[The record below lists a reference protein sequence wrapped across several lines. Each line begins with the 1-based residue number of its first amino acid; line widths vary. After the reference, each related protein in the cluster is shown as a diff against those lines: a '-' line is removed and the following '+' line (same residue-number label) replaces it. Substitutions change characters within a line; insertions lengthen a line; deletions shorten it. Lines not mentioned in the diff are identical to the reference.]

1 MSDSR
6 KAQLNEWVNERLS
19 ELLELDAI
27 DVEVTT
33 VSGDAS
39 FRRYFRAQLPQ
50 RSFIAVDAPPA
61 SENSELFVEI
71 AGYFRE
77 AGVEAPQVYAKNYQD
92 GFLLLEDFGDSLYL
106 PRLLKLQEGGLDA
119 ISEYQVE
126 SLYKSAID
134 ALIKIQL
141 EVDKKRLAPYSREKL
156 REEMQLFEEW
166 FCKKFLSLDLS
177 VSERQLIATTF
188 DFLEEEILRQEQ
200 LAVHRDYHS
209 RNLLILDATQFP
221 EGSGPGIIDFQ
232 DAMAGAYSY
241 DLVSLLRDCYVR
253 WNPNLVDSLALY
265 YFESASAAGLI
276 EGVLVAQFRRDFDLA
291 GLQRNFKV
299 MGIFARLCIRD
310 NKPQY
315 LADIPLVIQYFL
327 EVACEYEEMAPFLD
341 WFEEKVLVVASAKLI
356 LES

>member
-1 MSDSR
+1 MSVGVEAELTD
-6 KAQLNEWVNERLS
+6 WVNEQLCG
-19 ELLELDAI
+19 LLEIDSI
-27 DVEVTT
+27 DVELTT

-50 RSFIAVDAPPA
+50 QSFIAVDAPPEN
-61 SENSELFVEI
+61 ENSELFVEI

-77 AGVEAPQVYAKNYQD
+77 AGVKAPQVYAKNYQH
-92 GFLLLEDFGDSLYL
+92 GFLLLEDFGDALYL
-106 PRLLKLQEGGLDA
+106 PRLLKLQAGGLDA

-134 ALIKIQL
+134 ALIRVQL
-141 EVDKKRLAPYSREKL
+141 KVDKKRLAPYSREKL
-156 REEMQLFEEW
+156 REEMQLFEDW
-166 FCKKFLSLDLS
+166 FCKQFLSLDLS
-177 VSERQLIATTF
+177 ASERNLIATTF
-188 DFLEEEILRQEQ
+188 DFLEEGVLRQAQ

-209 RNLLILDATQFP
+209 RNLLILDAAQFP

-253 WNPNLVDSLALY
+253 WNPDLVDSLSLY
-265 YFESASAAGLI
+265 YFEAASAAGLI